1 MGRPIQLYA
10 GLSMSGLNSEI
21 KNIQFFMF
29 RSKIQF
35 FLYKLENCTCHL
47 IKILNVNT

>member
-21 KNIQFFMF
+21 KNIQFSMF
-29 RSKIQF
+29 EVKYSSF
-35 FLYKLENCTCHL
+35 YTN
-47 IKILNVNT
+47 